1 MVRQIGA
8 LPYGEIMPWF
18 PEFSTAIELA
28 RRDARAREQAEPV
41 AQYLKALYDDA
52 PGALERTW
60 PGDLVVYDPRA
71 GEIRGH
77 RELREFIHT
86 NREWMAAHQARLKV
100 VGSITAEGRAA
111 VELLVHVLHEGDEVA
126 WPVAVVAESLDE
138 RSVEFRTYC
147 SQWPVDGLRHLRPP
161 VLEAGAVDAPD
172 VVKRHLDALA
182 GGDVESIVKTF
193 ESDGYLQEPMDNV
206 HRGAAELRAFYAGAG
221 GIAVQ
226 PCAATDDGVSCALE
240 YNIDGPPQA
249 GLAVFERGTDGLLA
263 AVRLYDDITR

>member
-1 MVRQIGA
+1 
-8 LPYGEIMPWF
+8 MPWF

-28 RRDARAREQAEPV
+28 RRDARAREQADPV

-52 PGALERTW
+52 PGALEKTW
-60 PGDLVVYDPRA
+60 PGDVVVHDPRA

-77 RELREFIHT
+77 RDLRAFIHS
-86 NREWMAAHQARLKV
+86 NREWMAAHHARLKV
-100 VGSITAEGRAA
+100 VGSITVDGRAA

-126 WPVAVVAESLDE
+126 WPVAVVAESWDE

-161 VLEAGAVDAPD
+161 FLEAGAVETTD
-172 VVKRHLDALA
+172 VVARHLDALA
-182 GGDVESIVKTF
+182 AGDVESVVKTF
-193 ESDGYLQEPMDNV
+193 RPDGYVQEPMDNV
-206 HRGAAELRAFYAGAG
+206 HRGVDGLRAFYADVGET
-221 GIAVQ
+221 AVQ
-226 PCAATDDGVSCALE
+226 PCAVTDDGVGCALE
-240 YNIDGPPQA
+240 YNLDGPPQA